1 LLPPLCFLLSLT
13 RRFSPS
19 RFLLSQTHA
28 ARRRRRKLTAPSY
41 LPGLVRLSPLRPL
54 QSQDSLLLEFL
65 RLAAQG
71 GTDNIVRPSGTSSGR
86 VWTGMEPPLP
96 GDPGGSRCPGRIQMG
111 HNPVKRSRDIRCRAG
126 TCLWLPPVIST
137 GTSIAAY
144 LNEAYEVT
152 VTRSSKWKVMLIC
165 ESVLGRLK

>member
-1 LLPPLCFLLSLT
+1 MLPPLCFLLSLT

-71 GTDNIVRPSGTSSGR
+71 GTDKHRATQWHILWASLNRDGAAAARRPRGQPMP
-86 VWTGMEPPLP
+86 WT
-96 GDPGGSRCPGRIQMG
+96 DPMG

-152 VTRSSKWKVMLIC
+152 VTRSSK
-165 ESVLGRLK
+165 